1 MGHRVR
7 NRKQCDLSNTHDWKN
22 LVTASVVHFNNQKDQ
37 GAKIKMQL
45 IQEAGMNFIYDES
58 GTLVVK
64 SKVKN
69 EHRAM
74 SESEIIASLV
84 DASVESAIENKTDSE
99 LQEEVDE

>member
-1 MGHRVR
+1 
-7 NRKQCDLSNTHDWKN
+7 
-22 LVTASVVHFNNQKDQ
+22 
-37 GAKIKMQL
+37 MQL